1 MKTAE
6 RFADVAAPHSSDVV
20 IRRGFAAWRDA
31 EFWVVLAAL
40 TVIYITALYFTGQRF
55 VWFDELCT
63 FDIARAPNL
72 RVLMQWVLKYDNN
85 PPTVYLLSRF
95 SMWLL
100 GPTPLGLRL
109 PSMVEFY
116 LASVGM
122 LVYLR
127 RKAGTAVG
135 AFAVVLLWSS
145 GSFYYAT
152 EARVYALVF
161 LSFSCLLLSWDSATH
176 RRRRRLA
183 LACVALSTMV
193 LLFSHVFAS
202 LCLLAFLVA
211 ELVRYRRRRKLDW
224 PLYAALVLPM
234 TLMLF
239 YIPLIRVYHG
249 LILWPQFHASPR
261 MAARFY
267 YHALDSV
274 ARGLFSVA
282 LVVMLLPRGSA
293 IIESIRARFARED
306 LVLFG
311 WMLLNPLLLN
321 LILMTRKGDF
331 FDRYTLA
338 SNVVLYGAIAVLFTV
353 RLRFNRFQAYVAA
366 ALTLVL
372 MAHMVNREWIKR
384 PRQADPRMLT
394 SLRPDLPIVV
404 SNGSTWV
411 EMNQHEPAG
420 VVSRLYYIKDRTA
433 AIKYDGTNY
442 YYDFEALDDM
452 QNAGFPFGGHVEAY
466 SAFIA
471 HHREFLIYADPYEW
485 LPLKL
490 RDDGAQFSLLLGFS
504 GARADISGA
513 STQALEP
520 LSEGTE
526 DVPRISYPTPYIGA
540 SSPYIAKHVYLVTM
554 P

>member
-6 RFADVAAPHSSDVV
+6 RFADVEAPRSSVV
-20 IRRGFAAWRDA
+20 VTRRGLAAWRDG
-31 EFWVVLAAL
+31 EFRLILAVL
-40 TVIYITALYFTGQRF
+40 TVIYITAVYFTGQRF

-85 PPTVYLLSRF
+85 PPTVYLLSRS

-161 LSFSCLLLSWDSATH
+161 LSFSCLLLAWDSAT
-176 RRRRRLA
+176 RRPKRRLA
-183 LACVALSTMV
+183 LACVALSTMF

-211 ELVRYRRRRKLDW
+211 ELVRYWRRRKLDG
-224 PLYAALVLPM
+224 PLCAALVLPM

-249 LILWPQFHASPR
+249 LILWPQFHASPS
-261 MAARFY
+261 MATRFY

-282 LVVMLLPRGSA
+282 LAMMLLPRGSA
-293 IIESIRARFARED
+293 MIENVRARFARED
-306 LVLFG
+306 WVLFG

-321 LILMTRKGDF
+321 LILMMRQGDF

-338 SNVVLYGAIAVLFTV
+338 SNVVLYGAIAVLFAV
-353 RLRFNRFQAYVAA
+353 RLRFNRFHAYVAT

-384 PRQADPRMLT
+384 PRESDPRTLT

-433 AIKYDGTNY
+433 AIRYDGTNY
-442 YYDFEALDDM
+442 FYDFEALDDM
-452 QNAGFPFGGHVEAY
+452 QNAGFPFAGHVEAY
-466 SAFIA
+466 SKFVA
-471 HHREFLIYADPYEW
+471 HHHEFLIYADPYEW

-490 RDDGAQFSLLLGFS
+490 QDDGARFNLLLGFS
-504 GARADISGA
+504 GARADLSGA

-526 DVPRISYPTPYIGA
+526 DVPRISYPTAYIAA